1 MSGNIE
7 ESLSDVLKAM
17 DTLNH
22 HFKVAIDTLEGKGTD
37 EDEVQSLVKGALAMK
52 DAGGLYLTWS
62 RHFIERIDEI
72 EGTDSSE

>member
-1 MSGNIE
+1 MSDSIE

-17 DTLNH
+17 DALNH
-22 HFKVAIDTLEGKGTD
+22 RFKVAIETLEGKGTD

-62 RHFIERIDEI
+62 RHFIDRLDEI
-72 EGTDSSE
+72 EGSDSPV